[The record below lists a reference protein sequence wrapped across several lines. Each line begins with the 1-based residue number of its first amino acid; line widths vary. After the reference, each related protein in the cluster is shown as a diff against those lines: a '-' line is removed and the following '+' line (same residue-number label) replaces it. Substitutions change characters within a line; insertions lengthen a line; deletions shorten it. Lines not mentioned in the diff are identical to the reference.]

1 MSQMTVLTGPERRR
15 RWSGEERRKIVAAA
29 FAPEAIVAD
38 VARRYGVST
47 SLIYSLIYRW
57 WHEVGDGTSGVGFA
71 RAIVVEAGETAAATR
86 DDSAAIV
93 VELAGGVRVEI
104 DACAP
109 AALVMATL
117 KALR

>member
-15 RWSGEERRKIVAAA
+15 RWSGEERREIVAAA
-29 FAPEAIVAD
+29 FAPDAIVAD

-47 SLIYSLIYRW
+47 SLIYKWR
-57 WHEVGDGTSGVGFA
+57 HEVGDGTSGVGFA
-71 RAIVVEAGETAAATR
+71 RAIVVEAGGTAAATR
-86 DDSAAIV
+86 EDGAAIV

-104 DACAP
+104 GASAP
-109 AALVMATL
+109 AALVTATL

>member
-15 RWSGEERRKIVAAA
+15 RWSGEERREIVAAA
-29 FAPEAIVAD
+29 FAPDAIVAD

-47 SLIYSLIYRW
+47 SLIYRW
-57 WHEVGDGTSGVGFA
+57 RREVGDGASGVGFA
-71 RAIVVEAGETAAATR
+71 RAILMETGGTTDAKKAEG
-86 DDSAAIV
+86 AAIV

-104 DACAP
+104 GACAP